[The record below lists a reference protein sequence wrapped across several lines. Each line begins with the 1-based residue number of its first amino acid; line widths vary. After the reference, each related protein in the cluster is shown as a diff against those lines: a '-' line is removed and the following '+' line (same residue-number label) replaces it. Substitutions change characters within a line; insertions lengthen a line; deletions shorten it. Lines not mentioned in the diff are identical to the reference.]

1 MIKNIKIKINLVL
14 GIITGFFL
22 SQMFIVEGY
31 VFIEFMQKK
40 NTSNLLIDDGKYNIL
55 RFLALIIFL
64 GTILIF
70 NTKKIKRIT
79 LNKIGVYLILS
90 IVLSAFITIELIIIT
105 MGFIVKLFPNII
117 NFFQDNNF
125 LSINIMYLIVL
136 LGVAIFITISMIFIN
151 KKVKYIKFITEK
163 IKEIEKDG
171 FGKIIEVKGED
182 ELANLCISINSMSL
196 ELRKKIDNEKKLEE
210 NKNELITNVSHDLR
224 TPLTSIIGYINLLKE
239 SKDYNKEK
247 FDEYIWIIDEK
258 AKGLNKLI
266 NELFEYTKLSNYDVK
281 LNYNNINLCELVD
294 QIFGEYI
301 LIFKEA
307 NLSLEKYLPKEDVFI
322 NVDIEKMVRVL
333 ENLLINAKKYS
344 VKNTKVSLR
353 LFEENNNVI
362 ISVTNKSEN
371 ISNED
376 LENIFE
382 RFYKIDKAR
391 SDLESSGL
399 GLNIVKRIVEL
410 HNGLVKVE
418 LNDDFITFSI
428 ILPNKK

>member
-1 MIKNIKIKINLVL
+1 
-14 GIITGFFL
+14 
-22 SQMFIVEGY
+22 
-31 VFIEFMQKK
+31 
-40 NTSNLLIDDGKYNIL
+40 
-55 RFLALIIFL
+55 
-64 GTILIF
+64 
-70 NTKKIKRIT
+70 
-79 LNKIGVYLILS
+79 
-90 IVLSAFITIELIIIT
+90 
-105 MGFIVKLFPNII
+105 
-117 NFFQDNNF
+117 
-125 LSINIMYLIVL
+125 
-136 LGVAIFITISMIFIN
+136 
-151 KKVKYIKFITEK
+151 
-163 IKEIEKDG
+163 
-171 FGKIIEVKGED
+171 
-182 ELANLCISINSMSL
+182 
-196 ELRKKIDNEKKLEE
+196 
-210 NKNELITNVSHDLR
+210 
-224 TPLTSIIGYINLLKE
+224 